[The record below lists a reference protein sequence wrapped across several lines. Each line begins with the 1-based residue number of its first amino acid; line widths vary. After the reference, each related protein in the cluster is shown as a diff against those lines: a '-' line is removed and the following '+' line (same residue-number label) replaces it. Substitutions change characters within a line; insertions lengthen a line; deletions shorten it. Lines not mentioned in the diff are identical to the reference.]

1 MLNFSDVN
9 SQLMGLPGEA
19 DSMQLGPHQAETW
32 SDNQHCLCND
42 QHDSVFLIS
51 ESIFIKRSG
60 KISNHSGNR
69 VCNIDRVTTVSK
81 ASSNCDTSHKHDTKV
96 SQAKDSQITWHQN

>member
-1 MLNFSDVN
+1 MPGWSIINVN
-9 SQLMGLPGEA
+9 ELFVNLQLIGLPGEA

-32 SDNQHCLCND
+32 SDNQHCLCNN

-60 KISNHSGNR
+60 KIQETE
-69 VCNIDRVTTVSK
+69 CVTLTE
-81 ASSNCDTSHKHDTKV
+81 
-96 SQAKDSQITWHQN
+96 